1 MDSVDITIHRI
12 YKPMKELIANVIYF
26 LKSSTLFLFHQEL
39 IIAFQY
45 RGRLYT
51 HHNKLCE
58 FMKLSWN
65 SKQYILLIRTMIS
78 NFP

>member
-1 MDSVDITIHRI
+1 MYI
-12 YKPMKELIANVIYF
+12 PMKELIANVIYF

-45 RGRLYT
+45 GGRLST

>member
-1 MDSVDITIHRI
+1 MDSVIITIHRI
-12 YKPMKELIANVIYF
+12 YIPMKELIANVIYF

-45 RGRLYT
+45 GGRLST